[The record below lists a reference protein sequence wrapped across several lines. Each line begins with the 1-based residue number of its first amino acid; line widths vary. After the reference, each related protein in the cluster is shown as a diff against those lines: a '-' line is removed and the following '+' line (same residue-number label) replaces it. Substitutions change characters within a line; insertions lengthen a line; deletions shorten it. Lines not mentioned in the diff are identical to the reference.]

1 MDTCIYIDGFNFYY
15 GAVKDTPHKW
25 LDFKSLFQSILPPN
39 YVISSIKYFTARV
52 SATPHDPGK
61 PNRQDRLI
69 EALKA
74 HIPEIEI
81 HEGNFTTHERWFN
94 LSNHRGDQL
103 RSNDFLAAR
112 VDETKEKGSDVKLA
126 VHLVN
131 DAHKQSYE
139 CFVVVSNDSDLAEA
153 MKIVKGMPRTLVI
166 LMTPPRFKRT
176 RSTLLKTHSH
186 QAWKIKSS
194 HLADS
199 QLPDPV
205 VDSTTGKRYARPAEW
220 W

>member
-15 GAVKDTPHKW
+15 GAVKDTDRKW
-25 LDFKSLFQSILPPN
+25 VDFKSLFERILPRN
-39 YVISSIKYFTARV
+39 HVIRSIKYFTARV
-52 SATPHDPGK
+52 SATRDDPQK
-61 PNRQDRLI
+61 SNRQDRFI

-81 HEGNFTTHERWFN
+81 HEGNFTTHKRWFN
-94 LSNHRGDQL
+94 FSNHWGDQL

-131 DAHKQSYE
+131 DAHIGSYG
-139 CFVVVSNDSDLAEA
+139 CFGVVSNDSDLAEA
-153 MKIVKGMPRTLVI
+153 MKIVKGMPGTEVI
-166 LMTPPRFKRT
+166 LLTPPRFSKT
-176 RSTLLKTHSH
+176 RSALLKTHSH
-186 QAWKIKSS
+186 KAWKIKSS
-194 HLADS
+194 HLAEC

-205 VDSTTGKRYARPAEW
+205 VDRTTGKAYPKPLGW
-220 W
+220 